1 MSKEMQEVG
10 TLRGEA
16 PESTPELPLA
26 EEHEEETPTG
36 TLFFMMLFLLLM
48 VGLWATVYWL
58 LLSR

>member
-1 MSKEMQEVG
+1 MSEELTSG
-10 TLRGEA
+10 TPRGVA
-16 PESTPELPLA
+16 PEQALE
-26 EEHEEETPTG
+26 EEHEEVAPTG